1 LAEITKSESGETF
14 SNHRTRGIAVAG
26 GAHIVHDGLTDLL
39 YVFFPIW
46 QAAFGLD
53 YAAVGVLKACYSGA
67 MAAFQLTA
75 TRLAQSMGHGPVLA
89 AGTALAGFGFLLAGY
104 AGSFFALLVALVIA
118 GLGSSAQHPLA
129 SDIVVLT
136 APPTRRRQ
144 ALGLYNTT
152 GDIGKV
158 LFPALA
164 TPMLIVLSPAA
175 VLEVTGAIAV
185 AAAAAILVALWHL
198 GPGAAPTDQANE
210 PSCRAPGEARVSMWR
225 HPGFA
230 ALFGIGVIDGAARA
244 GFMTF
249 FPLVLAAKGASTPT
263 IGLAITLLFVGGAI
277 GKYACGPLG
286 ARFGVLW
293 TVAVTEGATALAAL
307 VTPLAPPW
315 LCLAIAPLVGIA
327 LNGTS
332 TVLYGTVPELV
343 PASARTRAFGLFYT
357 GTIGAS
363 AAAPI
368 MLGLIG
374 DLVSI
379 EAAMAG
385 LALSVL
391 TAPVLTLGLRAPLA
405 RAPVA

>member
-1 LAEITKSESGETF
+1 MRASTDEEASS
-14 SNHRTRGIAVAG
+14 HRRRAIAVAG

-46 QAAFGLD
+46 QAALGLD

-67 MAAFQLTA
+67 MATFQLTA
-75 TRLAQSMGHGPVLA
+75 TRLAQRFGHRPVLA
-89 AGTALAGFGFLLAGY
+89 AGTALAACGFLVAGC
-104 AGSFFALLVALVIA
+104 AGSFVVLLAALVIS

-129 SDIVVLT
+129 SDIVALT
-136 APPTRRRQ
+136 APPARRRR
-144 ALGLYNTT
+144 ALGLYNTS
-152 GDIGKV
+152 GDIGKI

-164 TPMLIVLSPAA
+164 TPLLIVLPAGA
-175 VLEVTGAIAV
+175 VLELAGAV
-185 AAAAAILVALWHL
+185 ALAGAAAILFGLPQLRA
-198 GPGAAPTDQANE
+198 ADAPTSETGDASSGPLEQTDA
-210 PSCRAPGEARVSMWR
+210 SLWR
-225 HPGFA
+225 SPGFA
-230 ALFGIGVIDGAARA
+230 ALFGVGVIDGAARA

-249 FPLVLAAKGASTPT
+249 FPLVLAAKGVSTPT
-263 IGLAITLLFVGGAI
+263 IGFAITLVFVGGAI
-277 GKYACGPLG
+277 GKYICGPLG

-293 TVAVTEGATALAAL
+293 TVAVTEGATALGAL
-307 VTPLAPPW
+307 VVPFAPLW
-315 LCLAIAPLVGIA
+315 LSLAIAPLVGIA

-343 PASARTRAFGLFYT
+343 PARARTRAFGLFYT

-368 MLGLIG
+368 VFGLIS

-379 EAAMAG
+379 EVAMSG

-391 TAPVLTLGLRAPLA
+391 AAPVLTLALRAPLA
-405 RAPVA
+405 QASAGTVP